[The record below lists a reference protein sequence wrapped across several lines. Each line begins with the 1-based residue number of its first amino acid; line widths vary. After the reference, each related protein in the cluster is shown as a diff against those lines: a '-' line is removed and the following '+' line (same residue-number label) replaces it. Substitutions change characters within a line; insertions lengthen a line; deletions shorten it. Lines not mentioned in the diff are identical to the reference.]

1 MHQLSTLTTLSG
13 AILDPMLRTDPV
25 GPRITYY
32 DDATGER
39 IELSAVTLANWA
51 AKTGNLLRDEL
62 GAGPASRIAILLPAH
77 WQTAAVLFGVWWIG
91 AEAVLG
97 AAGPA
102 DVALCTAERLDE
114 ADSVLN
120 DKAPG
125 GEMAVLSLDPF
136 GRPAPDLPI
145 GVTDYATAVRV
156 HGDQIVPERHP
167 GPALAGRS
175 VDEILVD
182 CENSATAR
190 NLTSSDRVLSS
201 ASWTGPGELVDGL
214 LAIMAVGASLVQVAN
229 PDPAVLQRRIETE
242 KVTRVL

>member
-1 MHQLSTLTTLSG
+1 MHQLSTLSA
-13 AILDPMLRTDPV
+13 AILDPILRANPV

-32 DDATGER
+32 DDETGER

-62 GAGPASRIAILLPAH
+62 GAGPASRVAVLLPAH

-91 AEAVLG
+91 AEAVLNG
-97 AAGPA
+97 AA

-114 ADSVLN
+114 ADGTG
-120 DKAPG
+120 A
-125 GEMAVLSLDPF
+125 GEVAVLSLDPF
-136 GRPAPDLPI
+136 GRPAPDLPV

-167 GPALAGRS
+167 GPALEGLS
-175 VDEILVD
+175 VARVLAE
-182 CENSATAR
+182 CETSAAAR
-190 NLTSSDRVLSS
+190 GLTPNDRVLSS
-201 ASWTGPGELVDGL
+201 VSWTRPGDLVDGL
-214 LAIMAVGASLVQVAN
+214 LAILAVGASLVQVAN
-229 PDPAVLQRRIETE
+229 PDRALVQRRIETE

>member
-1 MHQLSTLTTLSG
+1 
-13 AILDPMLRTDPV
+13 MLRADPV

-62 GAGPASRIAILLPAH
+62 GAGPAARIAILLPAH

-91 AEAVLG
+91 AEAVLSG
-97 AAGPA
+97 DA
-102 DVALCTAERLDE
+102 DIALCTAERLDE
-114 ADSVLN
+114 ADAAVL
-120 DKAPG
+120 G
-125 GEMAVLSLDPF
+125 GEVAVLSLDPF
-136 GRPAPDLPI
+136 GRPVPDLPF

-156 HGDQIVPERHP
+156 HGDQIVPERVP
-167 GPALAGRS
+167 GPVLAGRS
-175 VDEILVD
+175 VDEVLAA
-182 CENSATAR
+182 CETSAATR
-190 NLTSSDRVLSS
+190 GLTSKDRVLSS
-201 ASWTGPGELVDGL
+201 ASWSGPGELVDGL

-229 PDPAVLQRRIETE
+229 PDPATLQRRVQTE